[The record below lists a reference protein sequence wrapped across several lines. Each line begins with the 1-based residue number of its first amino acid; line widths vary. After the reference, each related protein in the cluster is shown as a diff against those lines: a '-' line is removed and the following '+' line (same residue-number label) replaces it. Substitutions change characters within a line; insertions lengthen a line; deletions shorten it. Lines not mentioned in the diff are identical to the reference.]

1 MVWNVRNHHWRRLGS
16 VMDKVT
22 TAKSEERV
30 INATS
35 DTVILDAELRTAENA
50 CEAMRSKN
58 SIIKQTKTEQQ
69 YEEANKGYLWEDEP
83 IYETHKERIRGR
95 KEQHRIANEEQV
107 REQKKQYLLAHNL
120 TAHTEYRRNQDNYQI
135 CKNISRF
142 IMQTTSECKH
152 MEWAKETSADIAWTQ
167 WSHLR
172 TRTRGQHVKQSSRAL
187 QLLHHHSKC
196 ENRSRINSALLEV
209 AFRVTM
215 SKIDATVVNK
225 WVRIVTNQ
233 GIQ

>member
-1 MVWNVRNHHWRRLGS
+1 MWH
-16 VMDKVT
+16 
-22 TAKSEERV
+22 
-30 INATS
+30 NATS

-69 YEEANKGYLWEDEP
+69 YEEANKGYLWEDANLWDTQR
-83 IYETHKERIRGR
+83 THPWPEGAASDCEWRAG
-95 KEQHRIANEEQV
+95 AWAEEAASSSTQSYSTHWI
-107 REQKKQYLLAHNL
+107 QKKSGQLPNL
-120 TAHTEYRRNQDNYQI
+120 QEHKQI
-135 CKNISRF
+135 HHANNECV
-142 IMQTTSECKH
+142 QTYGMSES
-152 MEWAKETSADIAWTQ
+152 KETSADIAWTQ

-215 SKIDATVVNK
+215 SKTDATFVNK